1 MENSVLMNRTPM
13 AAPLLVLR
21 TTRNVQPV
29 HWNPDVKNR
38 PDARLAKKTRMVN
51 AVPHPQTA
59 LLFVSPTKEN
69 VSNMGRMIMAARYRE
84 YVLMLPEIITA
95 IYAQCIVPENAK
107 KTKSAVRDKNPIRV
121 ALVLTSVFQ
130 CRRNFG
136 EMTTENG
143 APRFVPFIV
152 KNGSNFANLCR
163 ILVMDAQQRRCVNQ
177 KRKMKMESIVQWNQL
192 LTVAISHAKRW
203 MEWKLYA
210 LLMMILQHLVV
221 RRDSLAWLD
230 LQETTADYAPPCP
243 FVPRS
248 VLGMKNNV
256 PLDTMNTGANFQM
269 HALHTLLTI
278 LDSNVWI
285 LNVHQNVM
293 KR

>member
-1 MENSVLMNRTPM
+1 MENSVLMNRTLM
-13 AAPLLVLR
+13 AAQSHALMI
-21 TTRNVQPV
+21 TRNVQPV
-29 HWNPDVKNR
+29 HWSPVVKNR
-38 PDARLAKKTRMVN
+38 PDARLAKRTRMVN
-51 AVPHPQTA
+51 AVRHPQTA
-59 LLFVSPTKEN
+59 LLFVNPTKQN
-69 VSNMGRMIMAARYRE
+69 VSSMGRMITAARYRE
-84 YVLMLPEIITA
+84 YALMLLEIFTA
-95 IYAQCIVPENAK
+95 IYARCIVQENAK
-107 KTKSAVRDKNPIRV
+107 KTKSAVRDKNLIRV
-121 ALVLTSVFQ
+121 ALVLRSVFQ
-130 CRRNFG
+130 CQRNFG
-136 EMTTENG
+136 ETTMENG
-143 APRFVPFIV
+143 AQHFVPFIV
-152 KNGSNFANLCR
+152 KNGSNFANPYR

-243 FVPRS
+243 FVPRN
-248 VLGMKNNV
+248 VHGMKNNV
-256 PLDTMNTGANFQM
+256 PLDTMNTGANFQI

-278 LDSNVWI
+278 LDNNVWI